1 MIVKMSKYTF
11 VLYHKRQKEF
21 LEDLQELGLV
31 DITST
36 GWEPDERE
44 RDMLISLEQHRA
56 AGAYFKELAKDVNF
70 TPGKPFGSGEEAFEA
85 YLKATAETDNLRGLI
100 EKARKEAS
108 DLEIWGEFSPG
119 SISDLASKGITL
131 RFFSVYSNEFEK
143 LKEKYGEELIIEK
156 IAEHD
161 GATYFVVVQ
170 YEPAA
175 IPFDAQ
181 EYKSP
186 EMTASQKEAQV
197 LSLEEKLKEQDE
209 IMARAAA
216 SADMIENNGER
227 IRERLDFSRA
237 SRSGEWAAEDTL
249 VVMEAWATEE
259 TSPEVDSMLEK
270 WPDVVYF
277 KEKPTDKD
285 DAPVVLKNKKGVSP
299 FEFIGNFYSL
309 PRYGTLDLTTF
320 FAPFYMIFFGIC
332 LGDAGY
338 GLIML
343 LGGFFLMRNKK
354 PVMKQVGKL
363 TVMCGAAAV
372 VIGFLTGGFFGI
384 SLPEVA
390 MFEGIRNIFLTTDN
404 LFALALILGIVQIYF
419 ALILKVVN
427 TTISRGFKYSLGTI
441 GWMMVVP
448 YFALLLLG
456 MLVPDLGVSVNFS
469 SPVNL
474 AVMIAGV
481 ILMLFFHNP
490 DKKPWINVGSGLWNT
505 YNDVTGFLGDF
516 LSYIRLFALCMSG
529 GTLALVF
536 NQLAFGMTDG
546 MSLIPRILVA
556 VIILAIGHGINLFMS
571 FLGAF
576 VHPMRLTFVEFY
588 KNAGFEATQ
597 REFSPLKKATND
609 QINN

>member
-21 LEDLQELGLV
+21 LEALQELGLV

-36 GWEPDERE
+36 GWEPDDRE

-56 AGAYFKELAKDVNF
+56 AAAYFKELAKDENF
-70 TPGKPFGSGEEAFEA
+70 KPGEPFADGEEAFDA
-85 YLKATAETDNLRGLI
+85 YLRALAEIENLRGRI
-100 EKARKEAS
+100 EKAAKET
-108 DLEIWGEFSPG
+108 E
-119 SISDLASKGITL
+119 DLAVWGDFSSESIHNLAEKGITL
-131 RFFSVYSNEFEK
+131 RFFSVYSNEFDK
-143 LKEKYGEELIIEK
+143 LREKYGEEFIIEK
-156 IAEHD
+156 INDLD
-161 GATYFVVVQ
+161 GHAYFVVVQ
-170 YEPAA
+170 YEPAD

-181 EYKSP
+181 EYKTP
-186 EMTASQKEAQV
+186 EMTAEQKEAQIAA
-197 LSLEEKLKEQDE
+197 LEDELREQNE

-216 SADMIENNGER
+216 SAYIIEKHGER
-227 IRERLDFSRA
+227 ISERLDFSRA
-237 SRSGEWAAEDTL
+237 SRSGERAAEDTL

-259 TSPEVDSMLEK
+259 TSPQVDAMLDE

-277 KEKPTDKD
+277 KDKPTEKD
-285 DAPVVLKNKKGVSP
+285 DAPVVLKNKKSVSP

-309 PRYGTLDLTTF
+309 PRYGTLDLTAF

-343 LGGFFLMRNKK
+343 LGGIFLSRSKK
-354 PVMKQVGKL
+354 PAMKQVGKL
-363 TVMCGAAAV
+363 TVMCGIAAV
-372 VIGFLTGGFFGI
+372 VIGFLTGGFFGV

-390 MFEGIRNIFLTTDN
+390 VFHSIRNIFLTTDN

-456 MLVPDLGVSVNFS
+456 MLVPDLGISVKFT

-481 ILMLFFHNP
+481 ILMLLFHNP
-490 DKKPWINVGSGLWNT
+490 DKKPWMNVGSGLWNT

-536 NQLAFGMTDG
+536 NQLAFGMTEG